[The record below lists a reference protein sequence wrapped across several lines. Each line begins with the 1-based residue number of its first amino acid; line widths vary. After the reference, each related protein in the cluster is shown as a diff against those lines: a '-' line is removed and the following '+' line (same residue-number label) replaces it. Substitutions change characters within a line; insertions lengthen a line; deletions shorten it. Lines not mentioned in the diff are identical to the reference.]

1 MKKLCLT
8 TAIALFLLL
17 LSMEIQ
23 AKNKTAD
30 LKAAQTEVNV
40 LMDRYTNS
48 LKSKNAKAL
57 SELLTEDGQFYGTDP
72 TESFCKLALIETWT
86 QMFADKSTDLT
97 YSLDKREIRVSPEG
111 KSALIVEQFSLKGV
125 TPRIPWRMVSHAL
138 KSGKNWKFDFIS
150 WTLTPRNEDIAKLN
164 QALDQDNLKGI

>member
-8 TAIALFLLL
+8 MAIAFFLSL
-17 LSMEIQ
+17 LSIGTQ

-30 LKAAQTEVNV
+30 LKAAQTEVNG
-40 LMDRYTNS
+40 LMERYANS
-48 LKSKNAKAL
+48 LKSKNSKAL

-72 TESFCKLALIETWT
+72 TELFCKLALIETWT

-97 YSLDKREIRVSPEG
+97 YSLEKREIRVSPEG

-125 TPRIPWRMVSHAL
+125 TPRIPWRMVCHAL
-138 KSGKNWKFDFIS
+138 KIGNSWKLDFIS
-150 WTLTPRNEDIAKLN
+150 WNLTPRNEDIAKLN
-164 QALDQDNLKGI
+164 KALE

>member
-8 TAIALFLLL
+8 TAIAFFLLL
-17 LSMEIQ
+17 LSIEIQ

-30 LKAAQTEVNV
+30 LKAAQTEVNG
-40 LMDRYTNS
+40 LMDRYANS

-72 TESFCKLALIETWT
+72 TELFCKLALVETWT

-97 YSLDKREIRVSPEG
+97 YALEKREIRVSPEG
-111 KSALIVEQFSLKGV
+111 NSALIVEQFSLKGV

-138 KSGKNWKFDFIS
+138 KTGKSWKLDFIS
-150 WTLTPRNEDIAKLN
+150 WNLTPRNEDIAKLN
-164 QALDQDNLKGI
+164 KALE

>member
-150 WTLTPRNEDIAKLN
+150 WNLTPRNEDIAKLN
-164 QALDQDNLKGI
+164 QALDQDNVKGI